1 MAAGFWQAYPQ
12 LTNMQVID
20 YLKKSAT
27 QAEKPDSLLGYG
39 IPDFDR
45 AAALVESD
53 MKNAQET
60 CRIWPNPATDNSLTL
75 WINPRF
81 KNETLTVQIFDATGR
96 LIDTQT
102 ISRAAM
108 QNILSL
114 KPVLVRGTY
123 IIRVT
128 SPSIKW
134 TSKMVKL

>member
-1 MAAGFWQAYPQ
+1 
-12 LTNMQVID
+12 
-20 YLKKSAT
+20 
-27 QAEKPDSLLGYG
+27 
-39 IPDFDR
+39 
-45 AAALVESD
+45 